1 MRGPEEKKLRHTEE
15 ETTTRTTLGWVTQN
29 GWFSSD
35 ARLDG
40 NKRAG
45 QSLRVFLGT
54 SEYSAADGSLL
65 LDNAPVA

>member
-1 MRGPEEKKLRHTEE
+1 MAGST
-15 ETTTRTTLGWVTQN
+15 
-29 GWFSSD
+29 SD

-45 QSLRVFLGT
+45 QSLRVFLGI